1 MSRRGGWINS
11 KTDDLAQISSL
22 VFGDVVE
29 DRLPC
34 LLLLVNEAGGFG
46 GRHRIRIAAERSKLL
61 LQFRV
66 ERNCAQV
73 LAYLVDDGFGRA
85 DRCHQNTPTS
95 GLETRNCFRHG
106 GDVREF
112 RQALRRGDCDQLD
125 RTRSRGSRDAR
136 IAAVT
141 DEQGMKKRVLR
152 PSLRGDQ
159 LIDKGAVIP
168 GE

>member
-85 DRCHQNTPTS
+85 DRCHQNTPRKPGIVSATVGMS
-95 GLETRNCFRHG
+95 GNS
-106 GDVREF
+106 
-112 RQALRRGDCDQLD
+112 ARRFAEATAISLIEPD
-125 RTRSRGSRDAR
+125 R
-136 IAAVT
+136 AAPAT
-141 DEQGMKKRVLR
+141 PE
-152 PSLRGDQ
+152 
-159 LIDKGAVIP
+159 
-168 GE
+168 

>member
-1 MSRRGGWINS
+1 MGWQSTLPGSAHPARPALCCGTRSPARNGVICPYGPHNLRGRARHRNLPSLARADRSSPPRMSRRGGWINS
-11 KTDDLAQISSL
+11 KTDDLAQLSSL

-34 LLLLVNEAGGFG
+34 LLLLVSEAGGFA

-85 DRCHQNTPTS
+85 DRRHQ
-95 GLETRNCFRHG
+95 
-106 GDVREF
+106 
-112 RQALRRGDCDQLD
+112 
-125 RTRSRGSRDAR
+125 
-136 IAAVT
+136 
-141 DEQGMKKRVLR
+141 
-152 PSLRGDQ
+152 
-159 LIDKGAVIP
+159 
-168 GE
+168 